1 MLLHQSKEWL
11 AAVAHVLPH
20 DGVLSQTAFESSG
33 TRENQ
38 EAEPAAVEA
47 VVGRMGPAAAA
58 AAGPAFE

>member
-11 AAVAHVLPH
+11 AAVAHALPH
-20 DGVLSQTAFESSG
+20 DGVLLQTAFEFSG

-38 EAEPAAVEA
+38 EAEPGVAGVA
-47 VVGRMGPAAAA
+47 GRRLGP